1 MNVGELKV
9 ALAALPDDAVLIANV
24 TREARVELQL
34 GRWVPAEQLWYD
46 PAATPWRPEPAVV
59 AQERVAVMIDVLR
72 DPLPGAIE
80 REAQSRAE
88 WERRRGGDLVVDGG
102 GHGHELPQS
111 VTIGRGI

>member
-1 MNVGELKV
+1 MTVGELKA

-34 GRWVPAEQLWYD
+34 GRWVPTEQLWYD
-46 PAATPWRPEPAVV
+46 PVATPWRPEPGVL
-59 AQERVAVMIDVLR
+59 AQERVAVLIDVLR
-72 DPLPGAIE
+72 ERLPGEAE
-80 REAQSRAE
+80 REAQARTAYERSR
-88 WERRRGGDLVVDGG
+88 GSDLVVDAG